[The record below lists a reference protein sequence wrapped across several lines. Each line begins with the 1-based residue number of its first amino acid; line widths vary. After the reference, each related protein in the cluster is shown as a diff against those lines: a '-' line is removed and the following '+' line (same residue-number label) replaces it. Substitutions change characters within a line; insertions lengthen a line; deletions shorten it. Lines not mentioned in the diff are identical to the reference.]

1 MPSSDNR
8 TGFPQLRAYIRRA
21 GQSNGYTT
29 RECDSLVNEVFRT
42 LEGVAAERNEDD
54 LFGRIENRLR
64 EPKGLKD
71 SEEYPI
77 LRDAIK
83 SLVEPRT
90 SKWIRNREELPDS
103 GICDTR
109 VPDGGLAEILA
120 KEELS
125 QRLRQETGELPEQL
139 RQLVHRV
146 YWDGLTQA
154 EYGREIGRD
163 RRRVNEDNEK
173 AVKIL
178 EERLKSFL
186 AHYQT

>member
-1 MPSSDNR
+1 MPSDNR
-8 TGFPQLRAYIRRA
+8 AEFPRLRAYIRRA
-21 GQSNGYTT
+21 GQTNGYMT
-29 RECDSLVNEVFRT
+29 RACDSLVNKVFKT

-83 SLVEPRT
+83 SLVEPRI
-90 SKWIRNREELPDS
+90 SKWIRKREELPDS
-103 GICDTR
+103 GVCETR
-109 VPDGGLAEILA
+109 DSDGNPAEILA
-120 KEELS
+120 EEELS
-125 QRLRQETGELPEQL
+125 QRLRQATGELPERL
-139 RQLVHRV
+139 RRLVQRV

-163 RRRVNEDNEK
+163 RQRVKEDKDK

-178 EERLKSFL
+178 AERLKSFL
-186 AHYQT
+186 AHYQK